1 MSLSAA
7 EIGAVLSEIRPA
19 LLGGWVQKIYQPTDT
34 AITLEVR
41 VPGKTVALHLSVF
54 PGATRLHLLS
64 AHLPNPER
72 PPSFCQL
79 LRAHLLGARVE
90 ELQQWQGDRI
100 VEIRLQTKE
109 GTRTLA
115 AELTGRS
122 ANLFYVDATG
132 HVRAALR
139 PAPER
144 TGKPWLAG
152 IGQPG
157 TDPPQTTRQR
167 FTPSSASAD
176 DPDYP
181 VSQAIEQHYAQE
193 ESEAQARRLE
203 QERLQSL
210 TRQLKRLTRRILGME
225 EDLDKARR
233 YESYGRYGELL
244 KAHLAQVQKGQD
256 RVTVEDYFDPEL
268 TPITI
273 PLDPA
278 KTPTA
283 NMHDYFQK
291 HRKFLAAET
300 EIRPRLEAAERE
312 QTQLREEI
320 DRIRR
325 GEWRPPAGKEP
336 TTNRR
341 RSQLG
346 DRQGRPGHAPPRRG
360 PFRRFT
366 SVDGHPIYVGR
377 NAQENEELTHRF
389 AQGDDLWLH
398 ARGVP
403 GSHVVVRLPKGL
415 EPPLETLRDAATL
428 AILYSDFKKSG
439 KGDVIYTRKKWVKKA
454 KGRAAGTV
462 TVTQERTIFLQLDKT
477 RLDRLKNTA
486 GLLHRDHEI
495 N

>member
-7 EIGAVLSEIRPA
+7 EIGAVVSEIRPA
-19 LLGGWVQKIYQPTDT
+19 LLGGWIQKIYQPTGT
-34 AITLEVR
+34 AITLEIR
-41 VPGKTVALHLSVF
+41 MPGKTLALHLSVF
-54 PGATRLHLLS
+54 PGAARLHLLS
-64 AHLPNPER
+64 THLPNPER

-79 LRAHLLGARVE
+79 LRAHLLGARIE
-90 ELQQWQGDRI
+90 AIQQWEGDRI

-109 GTRTLA
+109 GPRTLV

-132 HVRAALR
+132 CALAALR

-144 TGKPWLAG
+144 IGKPWLDG
-152 IGQPG
+152 IGQPK
-157 TDPPQTTRQR
+157 TDQPRTMRQR
-167 FTPSSASAD
+167 FTQPSSSAG

-181 VSQAIEQHYAQE
+181 VSRAIEQHYAE
-193 ESEAQARRLE
+193 VESEAQARRLE
-203 QERLQSL
+203 QERLQGL
-210 TRQLKRLTRRILGME
+210 TRQLKRLTRRLLGME
-225 EDLDKARR
+225 EDLAKARR

-244 KAHLAQVQKGQD
+244 KAHLAHVQKGQD
-256 RVTVEDYFDPEL
+256 RVTLEDYFDPQL
-268 TPITI
+268 ASITI

-291 HRKFLAAET
+291 HRKFLVAET
-300 EIRPRLEAAERE
+300 EIRPRMEAAEQERS
-312 QTQLREEI
+312 QLREEI

-325 GEWRPPAGKEP
+325 GEWQPPARKKP
-336 TTNRR
+336 ST
-341 RSQLG
+341 SQG
-346 DRQGRPGHAPPRRG
+346 HTKPARHKDRPEQAPRRRG

-403 GSHVVVRLPKGL
+403 GSHVVVRLPKGI
-415 EPPLETLRDAATL
+415 EPPVETLRDGATL

-439 KGDVIYTRKKWVKKA
+439 KGDVIYTKKKWVKKA

-477 RLDRLKNTA
+477 RLDRLKSTA
-486 GLLHRDHEI
+486 E
-495 N
+495 

>member
-7 EIGAVLSEIRPA
+7 EIGAVVSEIRPA
-19 LLGGWVQKIYQPTDT
+19 LFGGWIQKIYQPAGT
-34 AITLEVR
+34 AITLEIR
-41 VPGKTVALHLSVF
+41 MPGKTLALHLSVF
-54 PGATRLHLLS
+54 PGAARLHLLS
-64 AHLPNPER
+64 THLPNPER

-79 LRAHLLGARVE
+79 LRAHLLGARIE
-90 ELQQWQGDRI
+90 AIQQWQGDRI

-109 GTRTLA
+109 GPRTLV

-132 HVRAALR
+132 CALAALR

-144 TGKPWLAG
+144 IGKPWLDG
-152 IGQPG
+152 IGQPK
-157 TDPPQTTRQR
+157 TDRPRTMRQR
-167 FTPSSASAD
+167 FTQPFSSAGY
-176 DPDYP
+176 PDYP
-181 VSQAIEQHYAQE
+181 VSRAIERHYAE
-193 ESEAQARRLE
+193 AESEAQARRLE
-203 QERLQSL
+203 QERLQELS
-210 TRQLKRLTRRILGME
+210 RQLKRLTRRLLGME
-225 EDLDKARR
+225 EDLAKAQR

-268 TPITI
+268 ASITI

-300 EIRPRLEAAERE
+300 EIRPRMEAAEQERS
-312 QTQLREEI
+312 QLREEI

-325 GEWRPPAGKEP
+325 GEWQPPARKEP
-336 TTNRR
+336 ST
-341 RSQLG
+341 SQGHTKLARHN
-346 DRQGRPGHAPPRRG
+346 DRPEQAPRRRG

-403 GSHVVVRLPKGL
+403 GSHVVVRLPKGI
-415 EPPLETLRDAATL
+415 EPSVETLRDSATL

-439 KGDVIYTRKKWVKKA
+439 KGDVIYTKKKWVKKA

-477 RLDRLKNTA
+477 RLDRLKSTA
-486 GLLHRDHEI
+486 E
-495 N
+495 

>member
-7 EIGAVLSEIRPA
+7 EIGAVVSEIRPA
-19 LLGGWVQKIYQPTDT
+19 LLGGWIQKIYQPTGT
-34 AITLEVR
+34 AITLDIR
-41 VPGKTVALHLSVF
+41 VPGETLALHLSVF
-54 PGATRLHLLS
+54 PGAARLHLQS
-64 AHLPNPER
+64 THLPNPER

-79 LRAHLLGARVE
+79 LRAHLLGARLE
-90 ELQQWQGDRI
+90 AIQQWEGDRI
-100 VEIRLQTKE
+100 VEIRLQTRD
-109 GTRTLA
+109 GARTLV
-115 AELTGRS
+115 AELTGRKT
-122 ANLFYVDATG
+122 NLFYVDATG
-132 HVRAALR
+132 HVLAALR

-144 TGKPWLAG
+144 IGKPWFDG
-152 IGQPG
+152 IGQPK
-157 TDPPQTTRQR
+157 TDQPRTMQQR
-167 FTPSSASAD
+167 FAPPSSPAD

-181 VSQAIEQHYAQE
+181 VSKTIEQHYAE
-193 ESEAQARRLE
+193 AESEAQVRHLE
-203 QERLQSL
+203 QERLQGL
-210 TRQLKRLTRRILGME
+210 TRQLKRITRRILGME

-233 YESYGRYGELL
+233 YESYRRYGELL
-244 KAHLAQVQKGQD
+244 KAHLAHVQKGQD

-268 TPITI
+268 TSITI

-291 HRKFLAAET
+291 HRKFLGAET
-300 EIRPRLEAAERE
+300 EIRPRMEAAERE
-312 QTQLREEI
+312 RSQLREEI

-325 GEWRPPAGKEP
+325 GEWQPPASREP
-336 TTNRR
+336 SMNQGHTKPAHHKDRPEQATRR
-341 RSQLG
+341 Q
-346 DRQGRPGHAPPRRG
+346 G

-403 GSHVVVRLPKGL
+403 GSHVVVRLPKGI
-415 EPPLETLRDAATL
+415 EPPIETLKDAATL

-454 KGRAAGTV
+454 KGSAAGTV
-462 TVTQERTIFLQLDKT
+462 TVTQERAIFLQLEKT
-477 RLDRLKNTA
+477 RLDRLKSTA
-486 GLLHRDHEI
+486 K
-495 N
+495 